1 MSFRGVWTGLAAT
14 AALSFGAAS
23 AAVAADTPELTP
35 TGQAITPMAA
45 TGAVFQTLNPDL
57 PGVPDYT
64 AGQASSVALSPDGKT
79 LLVLTSGFNRL
90 LGPDGKAIPERSN
103 EYIFVYDVSG
113 ATPVKRQ
120 VLTAPN
126 TFIGIAWAPRGDRF
140 FVSAGDDDAVL
151 EYVGAAGRMRAGR
164 RFALG
169 HAQGL
174 GLKVKPETAGLAV
187 SPDGRRLLAANVQN
201 DTVSLVDLV
210 TGKVTETDL
219 RPGVIDPKRSGQAG
233 GSYPR
238 AAVFVSNTRAYVAS
252 ERDREVI
259 ALDVGPSRVRVAAR
273 VKTVGQPVALAAR
286 AGRLYAALDN
296 SDAVAVI
303 DTVANRIVET
313 IPTAAPQAM
322 LGAAK
327 GLGGAGTNA
336 LALSPDG
343 RTLLVTNGGEN
354 AVAVVALGAAAAGA
368 KAAKPSKG
376 RDADGDGDDDDDKVA
391 GGAKAASV
399 VGLIPTGWYPTG
411 VAMRPDGRQIYVV
424 NGKSNAGPN
433 PAACRNTLSI
443 APGAEDACRASNSY
457 VWQLEKAGFLTL
469 PAPPPAEL
477 GRLTQIAAVNNHF
490 GRTLSDQDAA
500 TLAFLKGHI
509 RHVIYIVKENRTY
522 DQLLGD
528 LEVGNGDPKLAVFG
542 AAITPNQHALARQ
555 FVDLDAFFDSGESSN
570 TGWNWTTAGRTNDW
584 TEREAPVNYA
594 NRGLQYDQEGDNR
607 GLNMGFATEAQRVA
621 ANPLAP
627 KDPNILPGAR
637 DVAAPDGPGGAEGK
651 GYIWD
656 GALRAGLT
664 VRNWG
669 FYGDLT
675 LYYKG
680 AGAARTPLER
690 DPFKAGV
697 KVFTPAKAALMERS
711 DLYYRG
717 FDQAFPDFWR
727 FQEWA
732 REFDG
737 FAAKGEAPNLMLV
750 RLPHDHTGSFDEG
763 IDGVNTVET
772 EQADNDYAVGLLVEK
787 VAKSPFAKDTLIM
800 VVEDDAQDGPD
811 HVDAHRSLA
820 LIAGPYVKQGAVVS
834 TRYTT
839 VDLVRTIEAVLGIAP
854 LGLND
859 ALAIP
864 MSQVFDP
871 AQASWTYQAK
881 VPAVLRTTKLP
892 LPPATAAEAACPA
905 HSAHDGAW
913 WAAAM
918 AGQDFSREDRLDT
931 AAFNQALWRGLRG
944 NTPYP
949 TQRDGRDLSQGRV
962 ALLAA
967 AGREG
972 CE

>member
-1 MSFRGVWTGLAAT
+1 MGFRGVWTGLAAT

-23 AAVAADTPELTP
+23 AAVAADTPEPTP

-64 AGQASSVALSPDGKT
+64 AGQASAVALSPDGKT

-103 EYIFVYDVSG
+103 EYIFIYDVSG
-113 ATPVKRQ
+113 AAPVKRQ

-126 TFIGIAWAPRGDRF
+126 TFLGIAWAPKGDRF

-151 EYVGAAGRMRAGR
+151 EYVGAAGQMKAGR

-169 HAQGL
+169 HAAGL

-187 SPDGRRLLAANVQN
+187 SLDGRRLLAANVQN

-238 AAVFVSNTRAYVAS
+238 AAVFVGNTRAYVAS

-259 ALDVGPSRVRVAAR
+259 ALDVGPGRARVAAR

-303 DTVANRIVET
+303 DTGSNRIVET
-313 IPTAAPQAM
+313 IPTAAPPAM

-354 AVAVVALGAAAAGA
+354 AVAVVALSAAAAGA
-368 KAAKPSKG
+368 KAAKVPKG
-376 RDADGDGDDDDDKVA
+376 GDADGDGDDDNA
-391 GGAKAASV
+391 TAQTASAV

-433 PAACRNTLSI
+433 PGACRNTLSI
-443 APGAEDACRASNSY
+443 APGAEDACRASNTY

-469 PAPPPAEL
+469 PAAPPAEL
-477 GRLTQIAAVNNHF
+477 GRLTQIAAANNHF

-542 AAITPNQHALARQ
+542 RGITPNQHALARQ

-570 TGWNWTTAGRTNDW
+570 TGWNWTTAARTNDW

-637 DVAAPDGPGGAEGK
+637 DVAAPDGPGGAEGQ

-680 AGAARTPLER
+680 AGAARMPLER

-697 KVFTPAKAALMERS
+697 KVFTPTKAALMERT

-871 AQASWTYQAK
+871 AQASWTYEAK

-892 LPPATAAEAACPA
+892 LPPATAAAAACPA
-905 HSAHDGAW
+905 RPAHDGAW

-944 NTPYP
+944 STPYP
-949 TQRDGRDLSQGRV
+949 VRRDGRDLSQGRA
-962 ALLAA
+962 ALLAV